1 MRPTEELKTE
11 HKAIKRMLRILQGV
25 CARLES
31 GEPVDTGHLE
41 QIVEFIQVF
50 ADRCHHGK
58 EEDLL
63 FVAMEQAGIP
73 RQGGPIGVM
82 LAEHTTGRGYVKGM
96 GEAIAAYKAGDGSAA
111 STIAENARGYITL
124 LTQHIDK
131 EDNILYPMADR
142 ALTETTQQELS
153 EAFEVVERE
162 RIGPGRH
169 ERFHELLRE
178 LDRVYLAAP
187 APAA

>member
-1 MRPTEELKTE
+1 
-11 HKAIKRMLRILQGV
+11 MLRIMEQV

-31 GEPVDTGHLE
+31 GQTVDVGHLG

-63 FVAMEQAGIP
+63 FVAMEEAGIP

-82 LAEHTTGRGYVKGM
+82 LTEHMMGRSYVKEM
-96 GEAIAAYKAGDGSAA
+96 SKAIVAYKAGDRSAVPK
-111 STIAENARGYITL
+111 IAENARGYIAL
-124 LTQHIDK
+124 LAQHIDK

-142 ALTETTQQELS
+142 ALTEATQQDLS
-153 EAFEVVERE
+153 EAFEEVERE
-162 RIGPGRH
+162 RIGAGRH
-169 ERFHELLRE
+169 EAFHELLRE
-178 LDRVYLAAP
+178 LDQVYLSASAS
-187 APAA
+187 AM